1 MQRYGLVYA
10 SPTHGRYLPTPG
22 SWPDVVANELSYDGQ
37 TVLGTYKAVCLGV
50 GGCMYLEVVELLIY
64 LSTEA
69 SVDGYVEA

>member
-1 MQRYGLVYA
+1 MPAQHMACIYQHLA
-10 SPTHGRYLPTPG
+10 LGRT
-22 SWPDVVANELSYDGQ
+22 VVANELSYDGQ